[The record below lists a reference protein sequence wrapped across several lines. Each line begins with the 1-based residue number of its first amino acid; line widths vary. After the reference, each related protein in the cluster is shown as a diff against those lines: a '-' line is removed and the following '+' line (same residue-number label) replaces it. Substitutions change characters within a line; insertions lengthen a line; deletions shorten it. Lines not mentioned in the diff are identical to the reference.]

1 MINKQNLW
9 FITLFSII
17 MVLSIYYLTMT
28 DDTLSTLEVTKNN
41 DESTEVVV
49 SESDTIIALK
59 VAGEEEMVSKIEKLE
74 QILLDD
80 TATIEEKNAAYEELQ
95 TINKNESIKENIQK
109 IIKEE
114 YKLDSYINIDQ
125 DTIKVTIASKT
136 HDAKL
141 ANNIIR
147 SIEKLYN
154 ENKYI
159 TVKFDN

>member
-28 DDTLSTLEVTKNN
+28 DDALSTLEVSKNN
-41 DESTEVVV
+41 NESTEVVI
-49 SESDTIIALK
+49 SENDTIIALK
-59 VAGEEEMVSKIEKLE
+59 VAGEEQMVAKIEELE

-80 TATIEEKNAAYEELQ
+80 TATLEEKNNAYEELQ
-95 TINKNESIKENIQK
+95 NINKNESAKETIEKLIKD
-109 IIKEE
+109 E
-114 YKLDSYINIDQ
+114 YKLDSYVNIDKN
-125 DTIKVTIASKT
+125 TIKVTVASKT
-136 HDAKL
+136 HDVKL

-147 SIEKLYN
+147 SISKLYN
-154 ENKYI
+154 EDKYI